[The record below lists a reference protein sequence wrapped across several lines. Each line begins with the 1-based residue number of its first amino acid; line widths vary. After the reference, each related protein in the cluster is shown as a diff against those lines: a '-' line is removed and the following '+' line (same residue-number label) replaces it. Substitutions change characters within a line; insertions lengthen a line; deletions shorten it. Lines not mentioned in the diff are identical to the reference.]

1 MQLINGTDTKKVY
14 SLPIE
19 QLGFE
24 LALLEFNS
32 GNTYSHT
39 IYTKEFIDSD
49 KDIQGVYDLL
59 EWLGFNVNDHE
70 FVDGEGYIV
79 CAVPCDSNGS
89 TDIEGMKNIQKNICL
104 YLCDKVEE
112 KQFYQIAKGLRN
124 TIDNTIDSVNYI
136 YA

>member
-1 MQLINGTDTKKVY
+1 MQLVNGTDTKKVY

-32 GNTYSHT
+32 GGIYSHT

-49 KDIQGVYDLL
+49 KDIQVVYNLL
-59 EWLGFNVNDHE
+59 EQLGFSVNFHE
-70 FVDGEGYIV
+70 FIDGEGDIV
-79 CAVPCDSNGS
+79 CGVPYDSNGS
-89 TDIEGMKNIQKNICL
+89 FDIEAMKKVQKNILNYICN
-104 YLCDKVEE
+104 KVDE
-112 KQFYQIAKGLRN
+112 KRFYQIAEGLRN
-124 TIDNTIDSVNYI
+124 TIDYTIDYV

>member
-32 GNTYSHT
+32 GSTYSHT

-49 KDIQGVYDLL
+49 KDIQKIYNLL
-59 EWLGFNVNDHE
+59 EQLGFSVNDHE
-70 FVDGEGYIV
+70 FIDGEGDIV

-89 TDIEGMKNIQKNICL
+89 IDIEGMKKVQKNILNYICN
-104 YLCDKVEE
+104 KVDE
-112 KQFYQIAKGLRN
+112 KIFYQIAQGLR
-124 TIDNTIDSVNYI
+124 NTIDSVNYI